1 MKNAIY
7 LLAIACS
14 GVTLLTSCSNSVESS
29 GDKSA
34 VSITDTQNEMA
45 SFLIPLTE
53 QQQQLRML
61 NSKYSVLDNSVALKN
76 PVESGRLLYVKETNT
91 TFWTDSKYLYQ
102 KTDNECFAI
111 AEGIIYSLNLLNG
124 KLYFICSDKSATV
137 QPMRGTPYML
147 DLTTG
152 ELTLLSDK
160 TTSNIYIQQE
170 RIFLKQWESYID
182 ENGKTR
188 GRYLYCQCN
197 PDGTAA
203 VLCDDII
210 LCTNGDWYVTCEK
223 EESVYNIYYRNDK
236 ENIKKAIA
244 VESSLP
250 KMASI
255 YGDYFYFVEGS
266 WGDIFKIVSLDS
278 GETVVCDTKR
288 QYINDYIIVDSI
300 PALLTDMSFGIVN
313 ENMVFDGA
321 YITYDDNRV
330 KNYYSVY
337 LYNNDIVITTQGG
350 YQLLTKRNDENY
362 FSSPYSLA

>member
-1 MKNAIY
+1 MKKIIPVLV
-7 LLAIACS
+7 LL
-14 GVTLLTSCSNSVESS
+14 VMVLTSCSDNIKESENEFVS
-29 GDKSA
+29 NISDTSA
-34 VSITDTQNEMA
+34 NEIV
-45 SFLIPLTE
+45 SFLMPLTE
-53 QQQQLRML
+53 QQIQLRRL
-61 NSKYSVLDNSVALKN
+61 NSECSVLDNSVAMKN

-124 KLYFICSDKSATV
+124 KLYFICSDNPASV

-147 DLTTG
+147 DLATG
-152 ELTLLSDK
+152 ELTLLSAK

-182 ENGKTR
+182 ENGKTT

-203 VLCDDII
+203 ALRDDII
-210 LCTNGDWYVTCEK
+210 LCANGDWYVTCEK

-255 YGDYFYFVEGS
+255 YGEYLYFVEGS

-288 QYINDYIIVDSI
+288 QYINDYIFVDGI

-330 KNYYSVY
+330 KNYYSAY

-362 FSSPYSLA
+362 FSSAYSLT